1 MIRDESSAP
10 WLVAG
15 HEESLRKVVS
25 ALIAHSP
32 RVAVTADAL
41 TFSHPVFGFR
51 MAWDE
56 LLAIL
61 SGRPL
66 RQGVGGPQPGHGTNA
81 LPLPQRMLP
90 RNMNFGKAR
99 AARKVLHAFLEDLP
113 RLLRS
118 RADVVTGVPSTVN
131 GRMAIYSFNDGPAR
145 HFDNWYADA
154 REAASKLESDR
165 YFIGVTPDALFL
177 RAIRLNTQTLLQPL
191 AREARSSH
199 HQNGAHG
206 ANGAGQGGSHG
217 GNRGES
223 VGDALLAFLQERER
237 ILARLLALEPYETHP
252 LTQAYALADGLVR
265 LVRHPSLQGRP
276 AAWVRSSPMAYAR
289 AAATLQ
295 TFSENFD
302 RWRSLFHGG
311 DRRALQ
317 RCSEASR
324 ALHAAAATLSD
335 DNIEQRIFD
344 ACGDAL
350 LENPFLLALASGLLD
365 VTTIDSKPLFLVGTD
380 AVAAR
385 LAKRLLGRYPFETF
399 AGATEMMA
407 TAESDQETDPNE
419 ASENSDGA
427 HESTNDSADSPNADF
442 GDAPASNF
450 GDAPASNFGEAP
462 TSMVPTSELS
472 DDLAAGADADSGA
485 DFAADAE
492 GEASTTGFG
501 EAPTSVVPFEG
512 QTLEHAHSF
521 AGAEGPQG
529 TDAPNTLPHPHA
541 VRLSP
546 EAELM
551 RMPPGVLARQLW
563 RRHVEP

>member
-1 MIRDESSAP
+1 MVRDDASVP

-15 HEESLRKVVS
+15 HEESLRALVS
-25 ALIAHSP
+25 ALVSHSP

-51 MAWDE
+51 MPWDE
-56 LLAIL
+56 LHSIV
-61 SGRPL
+61 SGRPV
-66 RQGVGGPQPGHGTNA
+66 RQGAGGPVAAAGPTP

-99 AARKVLHAFLEDLP
+99 AARKVLHAFLDDLP

-118 RADVVTGVPSTVN
+118 RSDIAGGPAAGVG
-131 GRMAIYSFNDGPAR
+131 GRVAIYSFNDGPAR
-145 HFDNWYADA
+145 HFDTWFADA
-154 REAASKLESDR
+154 REAAARLESDR

-191 AREARSSH
+191 AREARSSGQQH
-199 HQNGAHG
+199 AG
-206 ANGAGQGGSHG
+206 GQGPAAG
-217 GNRGES
+217 GGHRGES

-237 ILARLLALEPYETHP
+237 ILARLLALEPYDTHP
-252 LTQAYALADGLVR
+252 LTHAYALADGLVR

-276 AAWVRSSPMAYAR
+276 AAWVRSSPLAYAR

-335 DNIEQRIFD
+335 DHIEQRIFD

-350 LENPFLLALASGLLD
+350 LENPFLLALTSGLLD
-365 VTTIDSKPLFLVGTD
+365 VTTIDGKPLFLVGTD

-385 LAKRLLGRYPFETF
+385 FAKRLLGRYPFETF
-399 AGATEMMA
+399 AGATETNA
-407 TAESDQETDPNE
+407 TVEGEQEGE
-419 ASENSDGA
+419 ASEA
-427 HESTNDSADSPNADF
+427 TETNETSENTQTSDSPESSDASELSE
-442 GDAPASNF
+442 DAPP
-450 GDAPASNFGEAP
+450 GDFGEAP
-462 TSMVPTSELS
+462 SSIVP
-472 DDLAAGADADSGA
+472 DLEGSSAGGM
-485 DFAADAE
+485 
-492 GEASTTGFG
+492 G
-501 EAPTSVVPFEG
+501 EAPSSVVPEDS
-512 QTLEHAHSF
+512 HASDSHN
-521 AGAEGPQG
+521 AESDGP
-529 TDAPNTLPHPHA
+529 AANTSAALPLPTHG
-541 VRLSP
+541 RLSP

-551 RMPPGVLARQLW
+551 RMPPGTLARQLW
-563 RRHVEP
+563 RRHVEN